1 MRKSVCFCL
10 LICMLSVLAGCGGSV
25 PAESTIA
32 LDKKG
37 KITDTIVEEFD
48 KDFYD
53 SEELQSEI
61 ESELAEYNKNFAADH
76 VTLKKFEVKDGT
88 ATLQLV
94 FDGSEYYEDYME
106 MTLFTGTVAEARAEG
121 YELTGELLGAD
132 GAQTSLDSLDSAD
145 EAQVLVLETDETV
158 QVQTPGTILAVSA
171 GGNVSVT
178 GKKQS
183 AVSDG
188 GLSYIIYK

>member
-10 LICMLSVLAGCGGSV
+10 LICMVSILAGCGGSV
-25 PAESTIA
+25 PAENTIA
-32 LDKKG
+32 VDKKG

-76 VTLKKFEVKDGT
+76 ITLKKFEVKDGT

-94 FDGSEYYEDYME
+94 FDGSEYYEDYTE
-106 MTLFTGTVAEARAEG
+106 MTLFGGTVEEAQDEG
-121 YELTGELLGAD
+121 YDLTGSFLDAD
-132 GAQTSLDSLDSAD
+132 GSQTTLNALDGASKAH
-145 EAQVLVLETDETV
+145 VLVLETDETL
-158 QVQTPGTILAVSA
+158 QVETPGKILAVSA
-171 GGNVSVT
+171 GGNVTIT
-178 GKKQS
+178 GKKQAS
-183 AVSDG
+183 VADG

>member
-132 GAQTSLDSLDSAD
+132 GAQTSLDSLD

-178 GKKQS
+178 GKKQA
-183 AVSDG
+183 AVADG

>member
-1 MRKSVCFCL
+1 
-10 LICMLSVLAGCGGSV
+10 MLSVLAGCGGSV

-32 LDKKG
+32 LYKKG

-178 GKKQS
+178 GKKQA
-183 AVSDG
+183 AVADG

>member
-132 GAQTSLDSLDSAD
+132 GAQTSLDSLDG
-145 EAQVLVLETDETV
+145 AQVLVLETDETV

-178 GKKQS
+178 GKKQA
-183 AVSDG
+183 AVADG

>member
-10 LICMLSVLAGCGGSV
+10 LICMLSILAGCGGSV

-121 YELTGELLGAD
+121 
-132 GAQTSLDSLDSAD
+132 
-145 EAQVLVLETDETV
+145 
-158 QVQTPGTILAVSA
+158 
-171 GGNVSVT
+171 
-178 GKKQS
+178 
-183 AVSDG
+183 
-188 GLSYIIYK
+188 